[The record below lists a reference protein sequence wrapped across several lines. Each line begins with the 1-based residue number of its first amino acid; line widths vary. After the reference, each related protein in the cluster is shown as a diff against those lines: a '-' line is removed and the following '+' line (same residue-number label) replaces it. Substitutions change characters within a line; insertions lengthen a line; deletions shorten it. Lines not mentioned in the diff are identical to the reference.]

1 MNIQCEKCRTV
12 FNIDETLIKE
22 GGSKV
27 RCSICRHV
35 FMAYPPVRALESME
49 TEIPIDP
56 AKRETDEEIADL
68 LLPLFDEHNESEG
81 KGKDEG
87 LESDLDSVYKDAFQE
102 SPEELAGKIKEESE
116 DNQDLMEDTIGGGEE
131 RLAYDPA
138 VDFLRM
144 DNIDDQIDDRG
155 EEYERA
161 AEPMKKALSKKK
173 SSKWAFIIVLVV
185 MLLALLGAVVA
196 INYWKPEL
204 IPSPVRSFLSPACS
218 FLENSVSSFLKAPE
232 KKVAV
237 GPGVRLLEFTSV
249 AGSFVDSE
257 KGGRFFVI
265 RGVVASK
272 YPKPRS
278 YILIKGN
285 ILDKKGKVVKSEQS
299 YAGNIFTEEE
309 IKTLPLEEVRRAMN
323 NRDGMA
329 RKNFNLSSGATIPFM
344 IVFDNLPENLSE
356 FSVEAVSS
364 STGT

>member
-1 MNIQCEKCRTV
+1 MDIQCENCRTV

-35 FMAYPPVRALESME
+35 FMAYPPVRVLDAME

-56 AKRETDEEIADL
+56 SKRGTDQETVDEL
-68 LLPLFDEHNESEG
+68 VPLFDEHRESEV

-102 SPEELAGKIKEESE
+102 PAGELAGKIKEGPE
-116 DNQDLMEDTIGGGEE
+116 DTQDLMEDTVGGGEE

-138 VDFLRM
+138 VDFLAM
-144 DNIDDQIDDRG
+144 DNIDDRS
-155 EEYERA
+155 EEHEGA
-161 AEPMKKALSKKK
+161 AEPMKKVLSKKK

-185 MLLALLGAVVA
+185 VLLALLGAVVA

-204 IPSPVRSFLSPACS
+204 IPSPVRSFL
-218 FLENSVSSFLKAPE
+218 ENSVSSFLKTPE
-232 KKVAV
+232 KKGPVD
-237 GPGVRLLEFTSV
+237 PGVRLLEFSSV

-257 KGGRFFVI
+257 KGGRLFVI
-265 RGVVASK
+265 RGVVGSK

-278 YILIKGN
+278 YILIKGH
-285 ILDKKGKVVKSEQS
+285 ILDNKGEAVKSKQS
-299 YAGNIFTEEE
+299 YAGNTFTDEE
-309 IKTLPLEEVRRAMN
+309 IKTLPLEEIKRAMN

-344 IVFDNLPENLSE
+344 IVFDNLPDNLSE
-356 FSVEAVSS
+356 FTVEAASS
-364 STGT
+364 SPGT

>member
-1 MNIQCEKCRTV
+1 MDIQCEKCRTV

-27 RCSICRHV
+27 RCSICRHA
-35 FMAYPPVRALESME
+35 FMAYPPLRALEPME

-56 AKRETDEEIADL
+56 AKRGTDEEIADL
-68 LLPLFDEHNESEG
+68 LVPLFDEHKEPEV

-87 LESDLDSVYKDAFQE
+87 LESDLDSVFKDAFQE
-102 SPEELAGKIKEESE
+102 PAEELAGNMKKESE
-116 DNQDLMEDTIGGGEE
+116 DNQDLIEDTVGGGEE

-138 VDFLRM
+138 VDFLAM
-144 DNIDDQIDDRG
+144 DNIDDRS
-155 EEYERA
+155 EEHERA

-185 MLLALLGAVVA
+185 ILLALLGAVVA

-204 IPSPVRSFLSPACS
+204 IPPPVRSFLD
-218 FLENSVSSFLKAPE
+218 NSVSSFLKAPD
-232 KKVAV
+232 KKEPVS
-237 GPGVRLLEFTSV
+237 PGVRLLEFSSV

-257 KGGRFFVI
+257 KGGRLFLI
-265 RGVVASK
+265 RGVVGSK

-285 ILDKKGKVVKSEQS
+285 ILDNKGKVVKSKQS

-309 IKTLPLEEVRRAMN
+309 IKTLPLEEIKKAMN

-344 IVFDNLPENLSE
+344 IVFDNLPDNLSE

-364 STGT
+364 SPGT